1 MAILT
6 TLPQEGGESK
16 FYEIP
21 DDQLQQYSIEKEE
34 LTEDKASSVLGG
46 GGLSKDKAEGTMPA
60 AAMSSGSDVQA
71 YSGTICYIRRGR
83 TIYWWYC

>member
-21 DDQLQQYSIEKEE
+21 DDKLQQYSIEKEE

-46 GGLSKDKAEGTMPA
+46 GGLSKDKAEGTSKHDGAPWTQCARME
-60 AAMSSGSDVQA
+60 
-71 YSGTICYIRRGR
+71 CR
-83 TIYWWYC
+83 

>member
-6 TLPQEGGESK
+6 TVQEGGEAK
-16 FYEIP
+16 FYDVP
-21 DDQLQQYSIEKEE
+21 DDQLGQYELQQEKK
-34 LTEDKASSVLGG
+34 DDAGG
-46 GGLSKDKAEGTMPA
+46 DTPDGKMPSA
-60 AAMSSGSDVQA
+60 LMSGGSDVQA

>member
-6 TLPQEGGESK
+6 TVQEGGEAK
-16 FYEIP
+16 FYDIP
-21 DDQLQQYSIEKEE
+21 DDQLQQYALE
-34 LTEDKASSVLGG
+34 TEQRKDDTGG
-46 GGLSKDKAEGTMPA
+46 DKAEGKMPSA
-60 AAMSSGSDVQA
+60 LMSGGSDVQA

>member
-6 TLPQEGGESK
+6 TVQEGGEAK
-16 FYEIP
+16 FYDVP
-21 DDQLQQYSIEKEE
+21 DDQLKQYELQQEKK
-34 LTEDKASSVLGG
+34 DDAGG
-46 GGLSKDKAEGTMPA
+46 ESPEGKMPSA
-60 AAMSSGSDVQA
+60 LMSGGSDVQA